1 MSEPIYEQERI
12 ETLEAKNKQ
21 LRKVNEA
28 LMNRVEK
35 STDEA
40 GSAYSLFESSQSVL
54 HFPDQG
60 EFLVSEGKG
69 QTGRQPASG
78 S

>member
-1 MSEPIYEQERI
+1 MSESIYEQERI

-40 GSAYSLFESSQSVL
+40 DSAYSLFESNLLLQNKVKE
-54 HFPDQG
+54 HTDK
-60 EFLVSEGKG
+60 LV
-69 QTGRQPASG
+69 QINHDLQ
-78 S
+78 